1 MLSVPLCNFLNKSLY
16 YFLYKIQKVIT
27 KLGFIK
33 QLRQSVPES
42 TDTKMM
48 IRWLEVPNADHFI
61 LKVTNN
67 RNNKRVQ
74 LHKISAEKQNILLEK
89 LKPATQYNVE
99 IQAFSDISDSYPT
112 NFDAQ
117 TKITP
122 IAGFTVDFVSDVLLR
137 LVWGSFPAR
146 VTS

>member
-1 MLSVPLCNFLNKSLY
+1 
-16 YFLYKIQKVIT
+16 
-27 KLGFIK
+27 
-33 QLRQSVPES
+33 
-42 TDTKMM
+42 MM

-112 NFDAQ
+112 NFDPQ

-122 IAGFTVDFVSDVLLR
+122 IAGLTVDFVSDVLLR
-137 LVWGSFPAR
+137 LAWGSFPAR
-146 VTS
+146 VIRRFPENELTNPKF